1 MVRVLLGDLFSS
13 KAHTLVNTVN
23 TVGIMGKGVALEF
36 KKHFPEMYWDYVRRC
51 QEKQV
56 KLGEP
61 YLYRR
66 LTPPW
71 ILNFPTKEHWRSLAK
86 LSDIVRGFEHLEKHY
101 LEWGIQSLAVPP
113 LGCGQGGLEWRVVG
127 PTLYQHLARLS
138 IPVELYAPFGTPH
151 EELQPEFLEQGDVQ
165 ASEAPPSRITAG
177 EVALVEILEQI
188 EKEPYHWP
196 TGRTIFQK
204 LAYFATYFGIPTGLE
219 YRQGSYGPY
228 AESMKGLTTRLLNNG
243 LIREQR
249 VGKNM
254 FTLRVGPTYQA
265 ARKVYQADLAKWNP
279 IIDRLADLFLRMS
292 TREAELAA
300 TVHFAYNSLMRRDDR
315 IPTER
320 EVLSEVMRWKERRR
334 PPLKE
339 ADVAETIRMLNV
351 LGWLRMNPSED
362 LPVSEESVVGS

>member
-1 MVRVLLGDLFSS
+1 MVRVLLGDLFNS

-36 KKHFPEMYWDYVRRC
+36 KKHFPEMYEDYVRRC
-51 QEKQV
+51 RTKQV
-56 KLGEP
+56 RIGEP

-86 LSDIVRGFEHLEKHY
+86 LSDIVRGLEYLEKHY
-101 LEWGIQSLAVPP
+101 QEWGIESLAVPP

-127 PTLYQHLARLS
+127 PTLYQHLTRLA
-138 IPVELYAPFGTPH
+138 IPIELYAPFGTPH
-151 EELQPEFLEQGDVQ
+151 EELRPEFLEHGEP
-165 ASEAPPSRITAG
+165 SKTPPSRITAG
-177 EVALVEILEQI
+177 EVALIEILSRI

-219 YRQGSYGPY
+219 YRLGSYGPY
-228 AESMKGLTTRLLNNG
+228 AESVKRLSTRLLNNG

-254 FTLRVGPTYQA
+254 FTLRVGPTYEA

-279 IIDRLADLFLRMS
+279 IIDRLSDLFLRMS

-300 TVHFAYNSLMRRDDR
+300 TVHFAYHSLTKREDR
-315 IPTER
+315 VPTER

-351 LGWLRMNPSED
+351 LGWLQMSTSED